1 MLVIVASVGFKL
13 IPLNTRHVN
22 TAASKV
28 NVIRSFRLKATPLEE
43 QND

>member
-1 MLVIVASVGFKL
+1 MLVIVASAGFKL
-13 IPLNTRHVN
+13 IPLNTRDAY

-28 NVIRSFRLKATPLEE
+28 NLILSFRLKATPPEE